1 MRRAWRVACWLMADA
16 PEMTGPLPAVGAMDC
31 GTENTCTAPGSCVS
45 GGGAPPMGGMSNLAG
60 GRGREVCQDL
70 PDVQD
75 VCFHLLHLRRY
86 HRCDLLIV
94 LQQLSCTPRQPSLP
108 QQQHSAAPTSALTRW
123 AAAAASPGR
132 TRGCGCAAGR
142 GCGTATF
149 AGPATWQ
156 WGRGRQPD
164 DAGSSEGRDVDCG
177 EKQADKHCMGSC
189 DSASAPAVSLRDACA
204 CCALPPA
211 APAPVAAAGTGAA
224 APPPLAVVATP
235 PVAIIAALLPVPLP
249 LAWPLLF
256 EGAGR
261 RGTGRVSKGRA
272 WQQRRA
278 PAAVQ
283 STAA

>member
-1 MRRAWRVACWLMADA
+1 MCASICSTYDVTTAVTCLLCSSSYRAHPASPACLSSSTAQLPPAPSPGGPPPLLLRV
-16 PEMTGPLPAVGAMDC
+16 
-31 GTENTCTAPGSCVS
+31 
-45 GGGAPPMGGMSNLAG
+45 
-60 GRGREVCQDL
+60 
-70 PDVQD
+70 
-75 VCFHLLHLRRY
+75 
-86 HRCDLLIV
+86 V
-94 LQQLSCTPRQPSLP
+94 LG
-108 QQQHSAAPTSALTRW
+108 
-123 AAAAASPGR
+123 AAAAPPVA
-132 TRGCGCAAGR
+132 AAGPR
-142 GCGTATF
+142 LSPVPRPGSG
-149 AGPATWQ
+149 AG
-156 WGRGRQPD
+156 
-164 DAGSSEGRDVDCG
+164 AGSQMMQAAARGGSGGSEGRDVDCG